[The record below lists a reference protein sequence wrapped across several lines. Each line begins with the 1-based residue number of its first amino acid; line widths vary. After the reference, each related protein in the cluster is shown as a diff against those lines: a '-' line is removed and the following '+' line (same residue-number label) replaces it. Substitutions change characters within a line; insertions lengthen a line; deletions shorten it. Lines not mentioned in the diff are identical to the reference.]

1 VRRRV
6 GVQAPPR
13 HLCREDLRPLPPSV
27 SRRLSPLPS
36 RACPPLPPPHSPVAV
51 VGSSGY
57 RNLAGEFLSHAGSG
71 RVVGS
76 GGRTYIAAP
85 ASPLSPGTR
94 CCPRCWLKQGLFL
107 KKNHHIAG
115 WVVGGPDGYRW
126 AGKHAV
132 GDKRITFLTET
143 LSKLRF
149 FPSTLPI

>member
-51 VGSSGY
+51 VGSSGH

-94 CCPRCWLKQGLFL
+94 CCPRCWLKKGLFL
-107 KKNHHIAG
+107 KKTIISPGG
-115 WVVGGPDGYRW
+115 WLVGPTDIGGRVSTRW
-126 AGKHAV
+126 VTK
-132 GDKRITFLTET
+132 E
-143 LSKLRF
+143 LRF
-149 FPSTLPI
+149 